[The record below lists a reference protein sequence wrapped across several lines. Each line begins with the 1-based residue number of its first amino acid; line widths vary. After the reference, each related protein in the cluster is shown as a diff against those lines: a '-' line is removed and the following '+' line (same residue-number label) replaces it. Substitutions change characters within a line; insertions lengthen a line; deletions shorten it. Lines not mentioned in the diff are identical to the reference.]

1 MYNPDALTQ
10 ALQTGVTA
18 EKTLLDSLRGLDAAQ
33 RITDEQISNVVKS
46 VLFAPRYKDH
56 EPWTCYTGDMEEIFL
71 FYPYDSQDKK
81 LTVALTS
88 QIPNL
93 ATDGELESDT
103 RQAWL
108 SVSDGEHVSIR
119 PLDYEVCT
127 SLTHFNEN
135 EWADDIRREVN
146 EFKEKQATGE
156 WSKNYAS
163 AILSWAQ
170 FKGDSITFTAE
181 GDIDYWEPTLER
193 VNAILE
199 QHYRGSVAPFSPEE
213 YKVRISYRDNNA
225 DDDWRTEDKVETYDN
240 TRKVISAQPIDPDSM
255 YNTIDWLARTGEPYT
270 SPLSKRLYET
280 MCIFLAEEGAK
291 FAEKCKNDPLLTEV
305 QEIVNDSDNYNLFAR
320 KAAQRFLEW
329 ESARESRLSTL
340 AECPLPPDDTN
351 HLYSLLTHPW
361 AYSDRASIYLQSW
374 KDESDFDEGTGLW
387 DDSGEPLAMN
397 LDPNKIWDYL
407 LKEAARYAAKAHI
420 GQLNEAIKHVR
431 ETLGAA
437 TPAFWQNEVAESPYW
452 FHVKQALRNDSNIK
466 QQFDK
471 YYDLPRRIQEFLGEV
486 EGYLQVWDERTM
498 FHSTTD
504 ESLPFAYFPDVS
516 QGRVLRTREEGP
528 ERPVIAG
535 EQRARLNSAH
545 DTCRREMDAF
555 YALTTNKQ
563 YFGRVNKYSDDYYVV
578 PQSLE
583 FPEVADQLKKVLDA
597 VEALAEVANGYSPA
611 YIQIDDEGALHKRD
625 KENALWEQVR
635 RTVDAVSENYPSDEI
650 VWAKRSKKTPPQPR
664 PFRGGFGTFNNGAH
678 LLEEIKYLVKPG
690 WSVIFKDEVAEMVWR
705 DVNGYLELCYLDRR
719 DRCWGSANM
728 VQYCGSYGKSYK
740 KFVYSVNR
748 AEDGSVAISYD
759 LDRPLYVERGAPPRN
774 YQYVSSDWMRPAAR
788 DFMEV
793 AKEHLKKGD
802 KEFYFVA
809 GSDNTTRKALV
820 DGQELVSTPL
830 MPTDIWRYITEAEE
844 KWLRVTPVKALPGQR
859 GIVARAEI
867 VLQR

>member
-1 MYNPDALTQ
+1 MYNPNALV
-10 ALQTGVTA
+10 QTLETA
-18 EKTLLDSLRGLDAAQ
+18 SMVEQNLLDSLRGPDAAH
-33 RITDEQISNVVKS
+33 RITDEQIRNIVAS
-46 VLFAPRYKDH
+46 VLFAPRYRDH
-56 EPWTCYTGDMEEIFL
+56 EPWICYTGDMEEIFL

-88 QIPNL
+88 QVPNL
-93 ATDGELESDT
+93 TTDGELESDT

-108 SVSDGEHVSIR
+108 FVSDGEHVSSR

-135 EWADDIRREVN
+135 EWADDIRRKVN
-146 EFKEKQATGE
+146 EFKETQATGE

-163 AILSWAQ
+163 AILCWAQ
-170 FKGDSITFTAE
+170 LKGDSIAFTTE
-181 GDIDYWEPTLER
+181 GNIDYWEPTLEH

-225 DDDWRTEDKVETYDN
+225 DDDWRTESKVETYDN
-240 TRKVISAQPIDPDSM
+240 TREILSAQPIDPDSM

-280 MCIFLAEEGAK
+280 MCIFLVEEGAK
-291 FAEKCKNDPLLTEV
+291 FAEKCKNAPLLTEI
-305 QEIVNDSDNYNLFAR
+305 QEIVNDSDHYNLFVR
-320 KAAQRFLEW
+320 KAAQRFIEW
-329 ESARESRLSTL
+329 ESARESRLPTL
-340 AECPLPPDDTN
+340 AERPLPPDDTN

-361 AYSDRASIYLQSW
+361 VYSDRASTYLQPW

-387 DDSGEPLAMN
+387 DENGEPLAMH

-407 LKEAARYAAKAHI
+407 LEEAARYTANVYI
-420 GQLNEAIKHVR
+420 DRRDEAIKRVR

-437 TPAFWQNEVAESPYW
+437 TPQFWKNKLADKTYW
-452 FHVKQALRNDSNIK
+452 VSLRDALYAGVYKEQSK
-466 QQFDK
+466 EMFDK
-471 YYDLPRRIQEFLGEV
+471 MFDLSICRFLCEV
-486 EGYLQVWDERTM
+486 EGWLQVWDEKAT
-498 FHSTTD
+498 FDSQ
-504 ESLPFAYFPDVS
+504 EKGSPFAYFSRMS
-516 QGRVLRTREEGP
+516 QGEVLESRDADP

-545 DTCRREMDAF
+545 DTCRREMDEL
-555 YALTTNKQ
+555 YALVMNEK
-563 YFGRVNKYSDDYYVV
+563 YFQSKEDYRSTA
-578 PQSLE
+578 PKPLD
-583 FPEVADQLKKVLDA
+583 FPEVADQVKKVLDA

-611 YIQIDDEGALHKRD
+611 YIQIDDEGALAKRD

-650 VWAKRSKKTPPQPR
+650 VWAKRARNAPPQSR
-664 PFRGGFGTFNNGAH
+664 PFRGGFGTFNDGGH
-678 LLEEIKYLVKPG
+678 LLQEIKRLVKPG

-705 DVNGYLELCYLDRR
+705 DVTGYLELCYLDRR

-759 LDRPLYVERGAPPRN
+759 LNRPLYVERGAPPRN

-859 GIVARAEI
+859 GIVARAEL
-867 VLQR
+867 VLQL